1 MAMSS
6 PQQQT
11 PLNARHR
18 AAGAR
23 MIDFSGWDMPLHY
36 GSQLREHAAVR
47 SACGVFDVSHMG
59 LVDVTGDDAE
69 AYLRRL
75 LANDVARL
83 EDGQALYS
91 CMLNADGGVLDDLIV
106 YRLRQGRYR
115 CVVNAANRD
124 SDQDWMRQQLCGF
137 NADLR
142 LRDDLGL
149 LAVQGPQAEG
159 ILAGLIESDL
169 CDAIRSLAPFH
180 CLERGAWLVGRTGYT
195 GEDGFE
201 VAVPAAQLAG
211 LWQGLM
217 DAGVAPCG
225 LGARDSLRLEAGM
238 HLYGQ
243 DMDAQTSPLVSRLG
257 WTVAWQP
264 TGRDFI
270 GRQALATERE
280 VGPDRNLYGLVLG
293 ERGMLRQGQQV
304 TLTERDGSGSVTS
317 GGYSPQ
323 LGCSIGLARLP
334 LEPGEWVTV
343 QSRDRQLPARVVRP
357 PFVRQGRVLVST
369 GQGNADAE
377 TDQCFP

>member
-1 MAMSS
+1 MSS
-6 PQQQT
+6 AQQQT

-36 GSQLREHAAVR
+36 GSQLREHTAVR

-59 LVDVTGDDAE
+59 LVDVAGDGAE
-69 AYLRRL
+69 GFLRRL

-83 EDGQALYS
+83 ADGQALYS
-91 CMLNADGGVLDDLIV
+91 CMLDPQAGVLDDLIV
-106 YRLRQGRYR
+106 YRLREGQFR
-115 CVVNAANRD
+115 CVVNAANRAAD
-124 SDQDWMRQQLCGF
+124 LDWMQRQCGDF
-137 NADLR
+137 DVRLR

-149 LAVQGPQAEG
+149 LAVQGPRAETC
-159 ILAGLIESDL
+159 LAGLLESEL
-169 CDAIRSLAPFH
+169 GDALRGLAPFG
-180 CLERGAWLVGRTGYT
+180 CLQRGDWLLARTGYT

-201 VAVPAAQLAG
+201 IALPAGQLAG

-217 DAGVAPCG
+217 DAGVTPCG

-243 DMDAQTSPLVSRLG
+243 DMDTQTSPLVSRLG

-264 TGRDFI
+264 EDRDFV
-270 GRQALATERE
+270 GRQRLAAERQA
-280 VGPDRNLYGLVLG
+280 GPERNLFGLLLR
-293 ERGMLRQGQQV
+293 ERGMLRRGQSV
-304 TLTERDGSGSVTS
+304 TLTAGAGSGIVTS

-334 LEPGEWVTV
+334 LQPGETVMV
-343 QSRDRQLPARVVRP
+343 QSRDRLLEARVVRP
-357 PFVRQGRVLVST
+357 PFVRGGRVLV
-369 GQGNADAE
+369 
-377 TDQCFP
+377 

>member
-1 MAMSS
+1 MSS
-6 PQQQT
+6 AQQQT
-11 PLNARHR
+11 PLNALHR

-23 MIDFSGWDMPLHY
+23 MIDFSAWDMPLHY

-59 LVDVTGDDAE
+59 LVDVAGDQAE
-69 AYLRRL
+69 AFLRRL

-83 EDGQALYS
+83 DDGRALYS
-91 CMLNADGGVLDDLIV
+91 CMLNVRGGVLDDLIV
-106 YRLRQGRYR
+106 YRLQQDRFR
-115 CVVNAANRD
+115 CVINAANRA
-124 SDQDWMRQQLCGF
+124 SDMDWMLTQGADF
-137 NADLR
+137 NVHLR

-149 LAVQGPQAEG
+149 LAVQGPQAADV
-159 ILAGLIESDL
+159 LASLLESDL
-169 CDAIRSLAPFH
+169 GDALRGLEPFG
-180 CLERGAWLVGRTGYT
+180 CLERGAWLLGRTGYT

-217 DAGVAPCG
+217 NAGVAPCG

-243 DMDAQTSPLVSRLG
+243 DMDASTSPLVSRLG

-264 TGRDFI
+264 ETRDFI

-280 VGPDRNLYGLVLG
+280 AGPDRNLFGLVLQA
-293 ERGMLRQGQQV
+293 RGMLRQGQAV
-304 TLTERDGSGSVTS
+304 ALTGRDGGGVVTS

-334 LEPGEWVTV
+334 LEPGETVVV
-343 QSRDRQLPARVVRP
+343 QSRQRLLEARVVRP
-357 PFVRQGRVLVST
+357 PFVRHGRVLVSS
-369 GQGNADAE
+369 E
-377 TDQCFP
+377 